1 MLDGA
6 GHGCGRSVPEHI
18 RSPQVRLCGS
28 CSQFLERREFGAPGR
43 AKNGRMPRLV
53 RLPRTLGPHFSVHEA
68 ARVGVTSGRSRGRDL
83 AAPFHGVRARP
94 HADASADL
102 GAQCHAYAPR
112 LREGQFFSH
121 ETALALHGAPLP
133 EYPYRPALHVSAY
146 RPAREPRTHGVVGHR
161 LQHRDPAYESRDG
174 LPLEHPVRAWRQ
186 VGGYWSHDSL
196 VAAAEYLIH
205 PQHPLATFDDL
216 VDEVTTMG
224 DVRHGI
230 LRSALRDV
238 RGGVESP
245 RETRLRLLLVRA
257 GLPEPMTGWTLRD
270 EHGAFVARLD
280 LAYRRWRVAPEYDG
294 RQHAESTTQF
304 RRDADRW
311 NAIREEGW
319 TVVRVL
325 SHHLD
330 GNGAQA
336 VGMVRRALIAAGW
349 TPGLGG

>member
-1 MLDGA
+1 M
-6 GHGCGRSVPEHI
+6 
-18 RSPQVRLCGS
+18 
-28 CSQFLERREFGAPGR
+28 
-43 AKNGRMPRLV
+43 
-53 RLPRTLGPHFSVHEA
+53 
-68 ARVGVTSGRSRGRDL
+68 
-83 AAPFHGVRARP
+83 
-94 HADASADL
+94 
-102 GAQCHAYAPR
+102 
-112 LREGQFFSH
+112 
-121 ETALALHGAPLP
+121 
-133 EYPYRPALHVSAY
+133 
-146 RPAREPRTHGVVGHR
+146 VGHR